1 MLPFVYCWWQPSYTT
16 IGICRGSF
24 TFYKLSLPI
33 YLPSMDFLIRQKHL
47 LCQNFIHK
55 LSWLREFYKLN
66 QIAKMSKGEKIN
78 ALQFRQRSPTVVTS
92 VVTQLWV
99 LPPWRHTCWALNCT
113 LCEYSSKQVG
123 DLKKHMLIHS
133 GERPFNCTQCNQA
146 FKTPLELKQHI
157 LNHKERSL
165 MCVTFATILLQKPR
179 TSKHIR

>member
-16 IGICRGSF
+16 IRICRGSF

-33 YLPSMDFLIRQKHL
+33 YPPSMDFLIRQKHL

-99 LPPWRHTCWALNCT
+99 LPPWRHTCWVTAVKGPLSAL
-113 LCEYSSKQVG
+113 
-123 DLKKHMLIHS
+123 
-133 GERPFNCTQCNQA
+133 
-146 FKTPLELKQHI
+146 
-157 LNHKERSL
+157 
-165 MCVTFATILLQKPR
+165 CVNIPANSWE
-179 TSKHIR
+179 TSKSTCWFIQAKDLSTVPNVTKPSRHLWSSSSTF

>member
-33 YLPSMDFLIRQKHL
+33 YPPSMDFLIRQKHL

-99 LPPWRHTCWALNCT
+99 LLPWTHTCWVTVVKGPLSAL
-113 LCEYSSKQVG
+113 
-123 DLKKHMLIHS
+123 
-133 GERPFNCTQCNQA
+133 
-146 FKTPLELKQHI
+146 
-157 LNHKERSL
+157 
-165 MCVTFATILLQKPR
+165 CVNIPANSWE
-179 TSKHIR
+179 TSKSTSWSFESPKTQATAQWQKALFLWPM